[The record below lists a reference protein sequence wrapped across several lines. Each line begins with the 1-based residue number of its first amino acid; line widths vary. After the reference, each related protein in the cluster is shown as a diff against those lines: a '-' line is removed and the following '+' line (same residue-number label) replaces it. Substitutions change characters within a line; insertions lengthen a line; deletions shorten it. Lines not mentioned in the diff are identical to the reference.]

1 VAVLRSPG
9 GTAPAERR
17 QRKLTQNFLS
27 DVTCDH
33 PKKVLQ
39 IASLMSPNQK
49 VQVVPA
55 DRGFVDPNV
64 KPAAGFADDPQDQ
77 RAVPATGQRRS
88 W

>member
-33 PKKVLQ
+33 SEKVLQ
-39 IASLMSPNQK
+39 IASLIPSNQK

-55 DRGFVDPNV
+55 YGGFVDPDM
-64 KPAAGFADDPQDQ
+64 KPAAGFADDPQDP
-77 RAVPATGQRRS
+77 RAVPQQRPGS
-88 W
+88 KS